1 MKTINAAV
9 IGWGFMGRVH
19 TLALRGIPLYYPHA
33 DLKINLKCICT
44 RRAEVAQQAMEI
56 CGFERCT
63 TDYRELLA
71 MNDIDVV
78 SICTPNS
85 LHEEMAIEALRA
97 GKHVCIDKPLADTAE
112 SAMRIA
118 AAAQNASTYTHVL
131 YHNRSFPAIRRA
143 KQLIEEGR
151 IGDVIEFS
159 ARYLHAGSVD
169 PEKRAGWK
177 MRGEGG
183 AMKDMGSHILDL
195 CTYLIGYPV
204 RGICKTRR
212 LYDQRP
218 TADGA
223 TRDLG
228 DDQAIMMLEMPNGA
242 LGTLETSKIA
252 TGTVDELYLEIR
264 GTRGALR
271 WSLMEPHYLEYYDR
285 TAQNTPIG
293 GLCGWTRIQT
303 VGHFDCPNGD
313 PILVNNAVG
322 FERGH
327 IQSYYDFLQCIA
339 ENRPSECDAAA
350 AARLQC
356 LIDRLLDSDRSGTWQ
371 SM

>member
-19 TLALRGIPLYYPHA
+19 TIALRGIPLYYPHA

-44 RRAEVAQQAMEI
+44 RRAEVAQQAMEA

-63 TDYRELLA
+63 TDYHALLA
-71 MNDIDVV
+71 MDDIDVV

-85 LHEEMAIEALRA
+85 LHESMAIEALRA
-97 GKHVCIDKPLADTAE
+97 GKHICIDKPLADTAE

-118 AAAQNASTYTHVL
+118 EAARQASAYTHVL
-131 YHNRSFPAIRRA
+131 YHNRSYPAIRRA
-143 KQLIEEGR
+143 KQLIDEGR

-159 ARYLHAGSVD
+159 ARYLHAGSID

-195 CTYLIGYPV
+195 CTYLIGYPA
-204 RGICKTRR
+204 RAICKTRR

-218 TADGA
+218 TDDGA

-228 DDQAIMMLEMPNGA
+228 DDQAIMLLEMPNGA
-242 LGTLETSKIA
+242 LGVLETSKIA
-252 TGTVDELYLEIR
+252 TGSLDDLDLEIR

-271 WSLMEPHYLEYYDR
+271 WNLMQPHYLEYYDR
-285 TAQNTPIG
+285 TAQDRPIG
-293 GLCGWTRIQT
+293 GLRGWTRIET
-303 VGHFDCPNGD
+303 AGRFDCPSGD
-313 PILVNNAVG
+313 ALLVNNAVG
-322 FERGH
+322 FERAH

-356 LIDRLLDSDRSGTWQ
+356 LIDALLDSDRNGVWQ
-371 SM
+371 SV

>member
-44 RRAEVAQQAMEI
+44 RRAEVAQQAMET
-56 CGFERCT
+56 CGFEHCT

-85 LHEEMAIEALRA
+85 LHEEMAIEVLRA

-143 KQLIEEGR
+143 KQLIDEGR

-183 AMKDMGSHILDL
+183 G
-195 CTYLIGYPV
+195 G
-204 RGICKTRR
+204 
-212 LYDQRP
+212 
-218 TADGA
+218 AD
-223 TRDLG
+223 
-228 DDQAIMMLEMPNGA
+228 
-242 LGTLETSKIA
+242 
-252 TGTVDELYLEIR
+252 
-264 GTRGALR
+264 
-271 WSLMEPHYLEYYDR
+271 
-285 TAQNTPIG
+285 
-293 GLCGWTRIQT
+293 
-303 VGHFDCPNGD
+303 
-313 PILVNNAVG
+313 
-322 FERGH
+322 
-327 IQSYYDFLQCIA
+327 
-339 ENRPSECDAAA
+339 
-350 AARLQC
+350 
-356 LIDRLLDSDRSGTWQ
+356 
-371 SM
+371 